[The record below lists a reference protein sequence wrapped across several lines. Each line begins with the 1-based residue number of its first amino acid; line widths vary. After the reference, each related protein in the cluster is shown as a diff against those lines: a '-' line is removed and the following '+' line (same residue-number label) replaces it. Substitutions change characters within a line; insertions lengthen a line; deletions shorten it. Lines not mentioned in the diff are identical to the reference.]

1 MDLFTNLLDTH
12 AKVMKAEQSLSIET
26 FSDAARSMHTLT
38 QSKAIPEL
46 RLTFNDTD
54 TEGLFFW
61 LCSGIIVDMLFH
73 LRFWTG
79 LNRGGAGGGREFATT
94 TRQCLQVRILIGQ
107 AF

>member
-26 FSDAARSMHTLT
+26 FSDAVRSMHTLT

-54 TEGLFFW
+54 TEGLFFGFAVES
-61 LCSGIIVDMLFH
+61 LSICYFTLDSGLD
-73 LRFWTG
+73 
-79 LNRGGAGGGREFATT
+79 
-94 TRQCLQVRILIGQ
+94 
-107 AF
+107 

>member
-54 TEGLFFW
+54 TEGLFFGFAVES
-61 LCSGIIVDMLFH
+61 LSICYFTLDSGLD
-73 LRFWTG
+73 
-79 LNRGGAGGGREFATT
+79 
-94 TRQCLQVRILIGQ
+94 
-107 AF
+107 